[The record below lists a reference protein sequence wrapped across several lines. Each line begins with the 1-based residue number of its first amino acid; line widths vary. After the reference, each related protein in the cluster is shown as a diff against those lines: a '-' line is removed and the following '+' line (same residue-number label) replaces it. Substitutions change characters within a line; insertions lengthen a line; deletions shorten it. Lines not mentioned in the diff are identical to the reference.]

1 MSSTIKNI
9 IILVIVGGILFVVY
23 FFFIRTSAEQTNLIS
38 SADTNT
44 TSGVP
49 SLGSSAPDQ
58 FLTLL
63 LSVKN
68 IKLND
73 AIFSNVAFTS
83 LHDSSI
89 TLTPDGTEGRTNP
102 FAQFGASDIV
112 APPTPSFNINATTNT
127 IPTTPVA
134 PTTPPASGI
143 PVKGINQ

>member
-9 IILVIVGGILFVVY
+9 IILVVVGGILFAVY
-23 FFFIRTSAEQTNLIS
+23 FFFIRTPADETNLVS
-38 SADTNT
+38 SVDTT
-44 TSGVP
+44 TASGIP
-49 SLGSSAPDQ
+49 SGTSVPDQ

-68 IKLND
+68 IKLDD
-73 AIFSNVAFTS
+73 AIFSDVAFTS

-112 APPTPSFNINATTNT
+112 TPPVAPPAITTPPASPSA
-127 IPTTPVA
+127 PVA
-134 PTTPPASGI
+134 PTTPPASAT